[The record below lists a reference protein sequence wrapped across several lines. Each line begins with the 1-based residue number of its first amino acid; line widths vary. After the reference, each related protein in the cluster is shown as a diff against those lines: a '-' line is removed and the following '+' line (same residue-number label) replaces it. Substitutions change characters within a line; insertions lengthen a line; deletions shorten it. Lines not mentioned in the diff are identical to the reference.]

1 MRHLL
6 SAFSAAGLGAL
17 LAVWANPAMAAP
29 TQCTTKIEGESV
41 TIYYDDAEPTY
52 SSFRERYFSRRN
64 TCPGAVVITYL
75 MPDLTAEERLV
86 FCANY
91 DPKTRSHSLPAQG
104 PRDSFGRCEVPSRTC
119 KIVNTT
125 KQEALAL
132 VGIGEQAE
140 EGALTGRVAS
150 TVSAVTHS
158 SGAMVL
164 SGQAS
169 SLSSL
174 LASAGTTI
182 GTALS
187 TPAVLAGAAAS
198 VVVIGGAVYLC
209 SDED

>member
-1 MRHLL
+1 MRHLARFCFA
-6 SAFSAAGLGAL
+6 SGAL
-17 LAVWANPAMAAP
+17 ALHMATASPAMAAP
-29 TQCTTKIEGESV
+29 AQCTTKIEGEPV
-41 TIYYDDAEPTY
+41 TIFYDDEEPTY
-52 SSFRERYFSRRN
+52 SSFRERYFSRRD

-91 DPKTRSHSLPAQG
+91 DPETRSHSLPAQG
-104 PRDSFGRCEVPSRTC
+104 ERDAFGRCETPSRTC

-140 EGALTGRVAS
+140 DGALTGRVAS

-164 SGQAS
+164 SGQMG

-174 LASAGTTI
+174 LSSAGTTVA
-182 GTALS
+182 TALS

-209 SDED
+209 NDAD

>member
-1 MRHLL
+1 MRHL
-6 SAFSAAGLGAL
+6 AMFSALACATALGLA
-17 LAVWANPAMAAP
+17 WAAP
-29 TQCTTKIEGESV
+29 ATAAPAQCTTKIQGEPV
-41 TIYYDDAEPTY
+41 TIFYDDEEPTY
-52 SSFRERYFSRRN
+52 SSFRERYFSRRQ

-104 PRDSFGRCEVPSRTC
+104 PRDAFGRCETPSRTC
-119 KIVNTT
+119 KLVNTT
-125 KQEALAL
+125 KQEALEL

-140 EGALTGRVAS
+140 EGTLTGRLSS
-150 TVSAVTHS
+150 TLSAVTHS

-169 SLSSL
+169 TISSL
-174 LASAGTTI
+174 LTSAGTTI
-182 GTALS
+182 GAALS

-209 SDED
+209 SDAD